1 MKEAEAG
8 TRLSPS
14 PPAAGLAAAPATAS
28 ADGVQF
34 TPIRPPSGSGAV
46 PGITMSLGSPAVATK
61 RQLFPTLKV
70 EGLPTFADAPA
81 TAEAAP
87 APESTQF
94 AAASERFKAAL
105 REAIQSSTPAPTE
118 RMSPQS
124 ARATT
129 PVSFVSMSSRKLRR
143 EDSLKSTRM
152 QAAGADAMSTG
163 TRSRAASVDSASQS
177 WRRSSRSA
185 IGPARN
191 IVPSRAVR
199 PSPRPLTADESVVA
213 AAMAP
218 AEQALA
224 DRMAARLAR
233 AKIEIKMQQVC
244 VYVILVSVLLAY
256 SCVCVCVCLCVL
268 CVCICVQVESEF
280 KGTLGAFNDWA
291 KPTQ

>member
-1 MKEAEAG
+1 MKEAEAN

-14 PPAAGLAAAPATAS
+14 PPAAGMTAAPATDA
-28 ADGVQF
+28 ADGIQF
-34 TPIRPPSGSGAV
+34 TPIRPPSSSGAV
-46 PGITMSLGSPAVATK
+46 PGITMSLGSPAIATK

-81 TAEAAP
+81 QADGAP
-87 APESTQF
+87 APAAPIQF
-94 AAASERFKAAL
+94 TAASERFKAAL
-105 REAIQSSTPAPTE
+105 REAIQSATPVPTE
-118 RMSPQS
+118 RLSPQS
-124 ARATT
+124 ARAAT

-143 EDSLKSTRM
+143 EDSIKSTRT

-163 TRSRAASVDSASQS
+163 ARSRAASVDSASRS
-177 WRRSSRSA
+177 GRRSSRSV

-233 AKIEIKMQQVC
+233 AKIEIKMQQVPM
-244 VYVILVSVLLAY
+244 L
-256 SCVCVCVCLCVL
+256 
-268 CVCICVQVESEF
+268 
-280 KGTLGAFNDWA
+280 T
-291 KPTQ
+291 